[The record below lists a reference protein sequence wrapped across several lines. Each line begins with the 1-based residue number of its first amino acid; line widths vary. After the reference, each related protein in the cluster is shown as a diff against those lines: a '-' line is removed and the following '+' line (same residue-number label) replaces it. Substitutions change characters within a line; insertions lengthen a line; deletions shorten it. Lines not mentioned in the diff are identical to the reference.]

1 MSRTVLYLLLEAFGQ
16 GLDGAAPSDTDLT
29 ILFSVSV
36 AVVIGIALY
45 AARGVLSRK
54 RTEYDRTETDSK
66 RNRDYEKYH
75 SGWSDDYEEF
85 GKRGMTD
92 EGLQEEIESGM
103 PDCYKVLGISRGAT
117 QAEIRSRFRKLA
129 KETHPDRS
137 RGDSKAMAEI
147 NRAYEVLS
155 DEETRKKYDRYLD

>member
-66 RNRDYEKYH
+66 RNR
-75 SGWSDDYEEF
+75 
-85 GKRGMTD
+85 
-92 EGLQEEIESGM
+92 GL
-103 PDCYKVLGISRGAT
+103 
-117 QAEIRSRFRKLA
+117 RKIPLRL
-129 KETHPDRS
+129 E
-137 RGDSKAMAEI
+137 
-147 NRAYEVLS
+147 
-155 DEETRKKYDRYLD
+155 

>member
-1 MSRTVLYLLLEAFGQ
+1 MGGVVLYLLLEAFGQ
-16 GLDGAAPSDTDLT
+16 GLGGAAPSDTDLT

-54 RTEYDRTETDSK
+54 RTEYDRTEADSK
-66 RNRDYEKYH
+66 KNRDYEKYH
-75 SGWSDDYEEF
+75 SDWSDDYEEF

-103 PDCYKVLGISRGAT
+103 PDCYKVLGVSRDAT
-117 QAEIRSRFRKLA
+117 QTEIRRRFRKLA

-155 DEETRKKYDRYLD
+155 DEETRKRYDRYLD